1 MRKKSK
7 YKPRPQ
13 LVNPVQWVLNG
24 FMPMRTEPKS
34 TELKIKNHQA
44 MYDMTSG
51 DATRQTVDTLIA
63 AMNIAEG
70 LAIIN
75 PDKLGGHLRQE
86 ISDAQDAIHNMGKRS
101 LTKGVFRFTGPELTA
116 MNTGMEIHDQQLD
129 TCTIAELD
137 EALQLVYKIIRSKK
151 ARAIA

>member
-101 LTKGVFRFTGPELTA
+101 LAKGVFRFTGPELTA
-116 MNTGMEIHDQQLD
+116 MNIGMEIHDQQLD